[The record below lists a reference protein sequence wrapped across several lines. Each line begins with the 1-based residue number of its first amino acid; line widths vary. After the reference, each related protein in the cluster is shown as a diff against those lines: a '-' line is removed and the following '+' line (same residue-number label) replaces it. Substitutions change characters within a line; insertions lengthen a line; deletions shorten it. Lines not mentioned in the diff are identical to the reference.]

1 MIQEV
6 IVTTRAADGRA
17 HIAPMGIHEEGDRV
31 VIKPF
36 RPSATLDNLLAAR
49 CAVVNCTDDVRVY
62 AGCLSGRRDWPLAAA
77 ERVAAPRLAQVL
89 AHTELELDR
98 IEDDPLRPRLYCRPV
113 HRVTHA
119 PFRGFNRAQ
128 AAVLELAILVSR
140 LERLPRDKVE
150 REIEY
155 LAIAVDKTAG
165 ERERQAWDW
174 LMERVERHRAG
185 AASPA

>member
-62 AGCLSGRRDWPLAAA
+62 AGCLSGRRDWPTRPATRVQGRVLEGALAHR
-77 ERVAAPRLAQVL
+77 ELQVL
-89 AHTELELDR
+89 RVDDDATRPEVHLE
-98 IEDDPLRPRLYCRPV
+98 EV
-113 HRVTHA
+113 HAENHA